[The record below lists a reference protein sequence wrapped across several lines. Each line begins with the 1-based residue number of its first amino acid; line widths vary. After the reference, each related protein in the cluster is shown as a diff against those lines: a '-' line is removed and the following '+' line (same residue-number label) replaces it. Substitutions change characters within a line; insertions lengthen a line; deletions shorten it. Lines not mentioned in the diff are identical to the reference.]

1 MIEALLRLLNPRM
14 RALLSG
20 LSRRPYLIPVVLLP
34 LLYALPFFA
43 GDVLLFRDLMHFTIP
58 QQIFNAA
65 ELAKGRLPEW
75 TPLIFGGVPH
85 LAEPGVGVFYPPNL
99 VYHLL
104 APERAETLFVLMH
117 LPIAGIGAYW
127 LARDREFSPAA
138 AAATASIYV
147 SSGYL
152 LSMHGSH
159 YYLASAALLPLAVA
173 TLTGAA
179 ATRRPRAIAV
189 AALVVTAMLLNGEPQ
204 AIGFA
209 LVLSV
214 ALSPLARPALMALA
228 GAVGLGIA
236 GGAAQLLPSAYFF
249 TTTTRTHGVSL
260 ADSSTWFLHPLR
272 WIEFIAPMP
281 FGLAFPDNGQW
292 SGRLLDGIHHVPWAP
307 GLYLG
312 PLVLLCA
319 AVAVLGRRDRI
330 SLTLG
335 GIGLLALGVAAGQHL
350 PLYKLAY
357 HFVPGVKLF
366 RYPEKYALV
375 PTFVLAILAGRG
387 LGFITESRQLRLGL
401 RWASLGLA
409 VLFGGLAGAAWAGR
423 ERLIPLIADGLARS
437 DANLSVAY
445 TLGELVV
452 SLAHVALI
460 ALVVALLL
468 RLSERRPRLL
478 LPAAL
483 CILVVD
489 GFGVGSRLLSYG
501 PGSFLARP
509 PELVAEIRVAT
520 PPGSTGR
527 FYREDATC
535 RYSGSESGD
544 TLIERVRAHHWATGK
559 PNILTRFGVA
569 DTLGYTAAERSD
581 KLRAWDAAMHAGLTS
596 AARLFG
602 AAVHV
607 TCQEG
612 VALARPFPGPLP
624 RAFVTPTSRA
634 LSAAAIYDAL
644 GTPGLDL
651 RTTALLE
658 GKESVPGSGGS
669 ATVSDPSYTEVHVKT
684 AGGGG
689 TLVLLDTY
697 DRGWRAT
704 LDGIDAPIQ
713 RAFALFRAVAV
724 PPGDHEVVFH
734 YSAPGLRTGI
744 CVSTVGLLLVLWL
757 VFYNRWPR
765 WRRPAQGAL
774 RDEGS
779 QKRHL
784 P

>member
-1 MIEALLRLLNPRM
+1 MIEALLRLLNPRL

-43 GDVLLFRDLMHFTIP
+43 GEVLLFRDLMHFMIP

-75 TPLIFGGVPH
+75 TSLVFGGVPH

-117 LPIAGIGAYW
+117 LPIAGLGAYW

-173 TLTGAA
+173 TLTGGA

-189 AALVVTAMLLNGEPQ
+189 AALIVTAMLLNGEPQ
-204 AIGFA
+204 VLGFA
-209 LVLSV
+209 LVLSI
-214 ALSPLARPALMALA
+214 ALSPLNRPALMALA

-236 GGAAQLLPSAYFF
+236 GGAAQLLPSAHFL
-249 TTTTRTHGVSL
+249 TTTMRTHGVSL

-292 SGRLLDGIHHVPWAP
+292 SGGLLDGIHHVPWAP

-319 AVAVLGRRDRI
+319 GVAVLGRRDRM

-335 GIGLLALGVAAGQHL
+335 GLGLLALGLAAGQHL

-357 HFVPGVKLF
+357 DFVPGVKFF
-366 RYPEKYALV
+366 RYTEKYALV
-375 PTFVLAILAGRG
+375 PTFALAILAGRG
-387 LGFITESRQLRLGL
+387 LGLIAERPRLRLGL
-401 RWASLGLA
+401 RWASLSLA
-409 VLFGGLAGAAWAGR
+409 VLFGALAGAAWAGG
-423 ERLIPLIADGLARS
+423 ERLAPLIADGLARS

-445 TLGELVV
+445 ALGELVV
-452 SLAHVALI
+452 SLAHVASI

-468 RLSERRPRLL
+468 WLSERRPWLL

-489 GFGVGSRLLSYG
+489 GFAVGSRLLSYG

-509 PELVAEIRVAT
+509 PELVAEIRAAT

-527 FYREDATC
+527 YYLEDATC
-535 RYSGSESGD
+535 KYSGSESGD
-544 TLIERVRAHHWATGK
+544 TLIDRVRAHHWATGK

-569 DTLGYTAAERSD
+569 DTLGYTGAERSD
-581 KLRAWDAAMHAGLTS
+581 KIRAWDAARQAGLTF
-596 AARLFG
+596 AVRLFG

-607 TCQEG
+607 YCRDS
-612 VALARPFPGPLP
+612 VALVRPFPGPLP

-634 LSAAAIYDAL
+634 LSAAAIYNAL

-651 RTTALLE
+651 RATALLE
-658 GKESVPGSGGS
+658 GKESAPGSGGS

-697 DRGWRAT
+697 DKGWRAT
-704 LDGIDAPIQ
+704 CDGIDAPIQ

-734 YSAPGLRTGI
+734 YSAPGLRIGI
-744 CVSTVGLLLVLWL
+744 CVSTAGLLLVLWL
-757 VFYNRWPR
+757 VFRNRWPR
-765 WRRPAQGAL
+765 WRRHAQSAI
-774 RDEGS
+774 RDEG
-779 QKRHL
+779 K
-784 P
+784 